1 MLTVKELI
9 ATLKSYNPKAR
20 VVVEMGEYNDDDD
33 YVREYDYLYRVNWRY
48 DDDGKTNKNFVV
60 ISQLGA

>member
-9 ATLKSYNPKAR
+9 VKLKNYNPTAR
-20 VVVEMGEYNDDDD
+20 VVVEMGRNDDDD
-33 YVREYDYLYRVNWRY
+33 EMDYDYLYRVDWRY

-60 ISQLGA
+60 IS

>member
-9 ATLKSYNPKAR
+9 VKLKHYNPKAR

-33 YVREYDYLYRVNWRY
+33 YEREYDYLYRVNWRY

-60 ISQLGA
+60 IS

>member
-20 VVVEMGEYNDDDD
+20 VVVAIGEYNDDDD

-60 ISQLGA
+60 IS

>member
-9 ATLKSYNPKAR
+9 AILKSYNPKAR
-20 VVVEMGEYNDDDD
+20 VVVEMSRNDDDD
-33 YVREYDYLYRVNWRY
+33 EMDYDYLYRVDWRY

>member
-20 VVVEMGEYNDDDD
+20 VVVEMSRNDDDEMD
-33 YVREYDYLYRVNWRY
+33 YDYLYRVDWRY
-48 DDDGKTNKNFVV
+48 DDGKTNKNFIV
-60 ISQLGA
+60 IS

>member
-20 VVVEMGEYNDDDD
+20 VVVEMGIDEDDDD
-33 YVREYDYLYRVNWRY
+33 EMDYNYLYRVDWRY

>member
-20 VVVEMGEYNDDDD
+20 GVVEMGEYNDDDE

-60 ISQLGA
+60 IS